1 MHISSL
7 VFGPYIG
14 LIYGIMYLMESRVV
28 KWIVRAFGRKDASPT
43 PIQDKEE
50 KPPPPS
56 SIQVYFEKNHA
67 QWKKSFENSDVNWN
81 ANISPVM
88 YTRGRE
94 LQEIVESSRD
104 NELEIA
110 WRRRVLMETTPRGNI
125 MMYYDIFLDLFVTF
139 SDESMIPFDILN
151 AAAMRY
157 TLMFRCRDFFNDE
170 KYLPVVPNK
179 YMECKE
185 KEKTMIGETKT
196 KQSNNRPLFLD
207 DKSAPFLI
215 PKRPK
220 APTITATRKIED
232 EKKKEQVGNNINM
245 KYVNR
250 FKYMGKF
257 ANYSLLQKIHK
268 PRSTKIIP
276 CYHDE
281 EKEED
286 AEEEEEP
293 KATTIPV
300 DNMTYAQ
307 YTRYMMEQCKREQE
321 VASMLAK
328 LTIHPDSN

>member
-28 KWIVRAFGRKDASPT
+28 KWIVRAFSKEAPLS
-43 PIQDKEE
+43 IQKKEE
-50 KPPPPS
+50 ARPN

-67 QWKKSFENSDVNWN
+67 QWKKSFENTDKDWN
-81 ANISPVM
+81 ENMAPVL
-88 YTRGRE
+88 YTRGRA
-94 LQEIVESSRD
+94 LQELLESSRD

-125 MMYYDIFLDLFVTF
+125 MMYYDIFLDLFVYF
-139 SDESMIPFDILN
+139 SDEAMIPFDILN

-157 TLMFRCRDFFNDE
+157 TLMFRCRDFFHDE

-179 YMECKE
+179 YMESKE
-185 KEKTMIGETKT
+185 KEKITIVASETKV
-196 KQSNNRPLFLD
+196 NNRPSFLD

-220 APTITATRKIED
+220 LPTITATRKIED
-232 EKKKEQVGNNINM
+232 EKKKKVVFSDR
-245 KYVNR
+245 KYENR

-257 ANYSLLQKIHK
+257 ANYSLLQKMHK

-276 CYHDE
+276 SYHDE
-281 EKEED
+281 EEENND
-286 AEEEEEP
+286 DEIPPPA
-293 KATTIPV
+293 TIPV
-300 DNMTYAQ
+300 DKMTYSQ
-307 YTRYMMEQCKREQE
+307 YTRHMMEQRKREQE

-328 LTIHPDSN
+328 LTIHNESK